1 MKTSIK
7 AFLRADKPKRD
18 GSAPIYLRCI
28 INRRKVD
35 VPVGKDLMLKNGI
48 SYEYLTT
55 LPNSR
60 KIECYNW
67 NNQIGKVSSGNGL
80 SESLNAFIFSERA
93 RAEKIILEASLKG
106 KKITTTL
113 FKEEFLKKSSS
124 KFTASDYFIQEIEK
138 RKGVYSKETIK
149 SYKSIVTKMDRFKPN
164 LLLDDITREFLVKYE
179 NHMLNNSEENGISNQ
194 KSTVANNLKVIK
206 TLINIAVSNGD
217 IHEDNNPFNDYSI
230 KKSRSNNRREFIEPL
245 ELEHLEKLLY
255 EYIPLNKPIQQVSV
269 EEWKERE
276 EKKILTP
283 SEYNILK
290 IFLFACYTGLRY
302 TDIKELKYSNIKK
315 KMVRSSTMGKLE
327 EKHCIDIDMH
337 KTGFP
342 VTIPLI
348 ERATYLIEI
357 NKTEGNVFRMISNQK
372 SNMFLKQ
379 VIKKADIKKKITFHC
394 ARHTFA
400 SVSLMNDLPEKFVQK
415 ILGHR
420 SSKMT
425 EVYTHLI
432 DDYLFTQA
440 AKFEERLSGNN
451 AKSKNE
457 EKNKTNL
464 LDQILQLDQSKME
477 KLEKL
482 LSIL

>member
-1 MKTSIK
+1 LLSLTPQERLKHFHWNEDS
-7 AFLRADKPKRD
+7 
-18 GSAPIYLRCI
+18 S
-28 INRRKVD
+28 KVT
-35 VPVGKDLMLKNGI
+35 I
-48 SYEYLTT
+48 
-55 LPNSR
+55 
-60 KIECYNW
+60 
-67 NNQIGKVSSGNGL
+67 GNGL
-80 SESLNAFIFSERA
+80 AESLNTYLFSERA
-93 RAEKIILEASLKG
+93 RAEKIILDASLKG

-124 KFTASDYFIQEIEK
+124 KFTASSYFIQEIEK

-149 SYKSIVTKMDRFKPN
+149 SYKSIVTKMDRFKPGVA
-164 LLLDDITREFLVKYE
+164 LDDITREFLVKYE

-206 TLINIAVSNGD
+206 TLINIAISNGD
-217 IHEDNNPFNDYSI
+217 IHKDNNPFNDYSI

-245 ELEHLEKLLY
+245 ELENLEKLLY
-255 EYIPLNKPIQQVSV
+255 EYVPLNKPIQQVSV

-315 KMVRSSTMGKLE
+315 KMVRSSTIGKLE

-348 ERATYLIEI
+348 ERASCLIDI
-357 NKTEGNVFRMISNQK
+357 NKTEGSVFRMISNQK

-379 VIKKADIKKKITFHC
+379 VIKKASIKKKITFHC

-400 SVSLMNDLPEKFVQK
+400 TVSLMNDLPEKFVQK

-425 EVYTHLI
+425 EIYTHLI

-440 AKFEERLSGNN
+440 AKFEERLSE
-451 AKSKNE
+451 KNIKRQEKDEKKNTLLDKLSALDE
-457 EKNKTNL
+457 EKMK
-464 LDQILQLDQSKME
+464 

-482 LSIL
+482 LDIL